1 MSIST
6 YLHIA
11 KSLANELALAG
22 RAVSQ
27 AEFNAI
33 IYRNIGA
40 KFHPIILTL
49 NMCTELISFQEIHSQ
64 LRKSYGSENLTSK
77 CPKISSRKCCIF
89 PFTKT
94 FPIVLTIQLCTS
106 IFSTSTILLPPH
118 LSSPIISGLNL
129 WVS

>member
-27 AEFNAI
+27 AEFNVI

-40 KFHPIILTL
+40 KFHLIILAL
-49 NMCTELISFQEIHSQ
+49 NMCTEPISFKELHSQ
-64 LRKSYGSENLTSK
+64 LVAHETLLQSVQEIPQAYVSYRPS
-77 CPKISSRKCCIF
+77 PR
-89 PFTKT
+89 PF
-94 FPIVLTIQLCTS
+94 QLFHYLIMLAHLFGLHYPTP
-106 IFSTSTILLPPH
+106 LPLIMTNH
-118 LSSPIISGLNL
+118 
-129 WVS
+129 